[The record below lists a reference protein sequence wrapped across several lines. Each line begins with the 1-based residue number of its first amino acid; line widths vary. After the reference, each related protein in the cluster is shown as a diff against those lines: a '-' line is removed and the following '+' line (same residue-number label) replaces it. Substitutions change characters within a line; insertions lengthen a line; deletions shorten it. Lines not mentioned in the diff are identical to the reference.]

1 MSTHLSSVVTGV
13 PRQEH
18 VSAGMLRTALGARAL
33 WNGGFALYLLL
44 QHERSVKALIMA
56 FVRFAIVDALLAIVV
71 ATAYLAVTPRRPLWL
86 SPAVDAASRLVLV
99 ALVVFAP
106 GWVDVPVT
114 AVLYIGLLATFVLL
128 DGALDLGEG
137 MSLDRELGHRSGW
150 WSLSANGIVA
160 MAAGALMFALDP
172 GPSLLR
178 ALLVVVAASHGA
190 ASASAARHISTLL
203 VAARQVGARA
213 RE

>member
-1 MSTHLSSVVTGV
+1 MSTHLSSVVTAV
-13 PRQEH
+13 PRQER

-56 FVRFAIVDALLAIVV
+56 FVRFAFVDALLAIVV

-190 ASASAARHISTLL
+190 ASASAARHVSTLL
-203 VAARQVGARA
+203 GTATQVGASA
-213 RE
+213 RV